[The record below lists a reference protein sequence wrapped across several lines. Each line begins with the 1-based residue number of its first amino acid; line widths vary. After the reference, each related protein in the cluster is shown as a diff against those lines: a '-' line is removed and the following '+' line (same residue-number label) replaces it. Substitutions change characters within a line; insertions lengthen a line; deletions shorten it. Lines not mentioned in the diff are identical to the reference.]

1 MSIIMNNK
9 VRTIVLFILI
19 FILFP
24 DQSYAI
30 PSFAR
35 KYKTSCATCHVGYPK
50 LTPYGEVFR
59 LLGFQLPEIEE
70 ESIKEEPVR
79 LGSEGYK
86 RVWPKAIWPGTIP
99 GTSPISFRVRSGFK
113 YSGNDQEENTGFTQ
127 PSLQIMTGG
136 TFSENI
142 SFLAGAHLF
151 EGGEVG
157 SVDRL
162 YLKFNHLLSNILPYN
177 ALYVRVG
184 QFVPDIVT
192 FITNHRSLTQSPY
205 AFNTIGPNDE
215 IFAAG
220 HAHGA
225 PSFGV
230 ELFQLG
236 AEASGILA
244 KRFRYVLGLVNGN
257 GVAGENNS
265 DKDVYYKLGYKA
277 GGMAFDGSSEGD
289 IYGSSANNWAE
300 KSVTISTFGYF
311 GTGSRS
317 TVDDNAH
324 KVLYRTQSIASEDHD
339 GENSGD
345 YKFQRLGMDVN
356 IFFRDLNL
364 FGGYIN
370 GFDDDEKYALY
381 FAEANYM
388 IFPWLIGVVRYEQS
402 VPDHLDPFSQI
413 IAHVT
418 ALYTANIKL
427 NIESRIDPNDPG
439 LNNLVIGLDYSF

>member
-1 MSIIMNNK
+1 MNNK
-9 VRTIVLFILI
+9 VRTIVLFFLI
-19 FILFP
+19 TIFL

-30 PSFAR
+30 PAFAR

-50 LTPYGEVFR
+50 LTPYGEAYR
-59 LLGFQLPEIEE
+59 LLGFQLPEVEE
-70 ESIKEEPVR
+70 ESIKEEPVSM
-79 LGSEGYK
+79 GSEGYK

-99 GTSPISFRVRSGFK
+99 GTSPISFRVRSGFS
-113 YSGNDQEENTGFTQ
+113 YSSADPEENTGFTS

-142 SFLAGAHLF
+142 SFLVGAHLF
-151 EGGEVG
+151 EGGEAG

-162 YLKFNHLLSNILPYN
+162 YLKFDHLFSNVLPYN

-215 IFAAG
+215 SFAAG

-225 PSFGV
+225 TSFGV

-244 KRFRYVLGLVNGN
+244 KRFRYVLGMVNGN
-257 GVAGENNS
+257 GVAGENNA

-277 GGMAFDGSSEGD
+277 GGMAFDGSSAGD
-289 IYGSSANNWAE
+289 IYGNSANNWAE

-311 GTGSRS
+311 GTGSLPPEDDP
-317 TVDDNAH
+317 VDAH
-324 KVLYRTQSIASEDHD
+324 KVLYRTQSITSEGHSDT
-339 GENSGD
+339 GN
-345 YKFQRLGMDVN
+345 FNFRRLGADVN
-356 IFFRDLNL
+356 IFLRDLNL

-370 GFDDDEKYALY
+370 GFDSDENYSLY

-402 VPDHLDPFSQI
+402 NPENLDSFSQV

-427 NIESRIDPNDPG
+427 IIESRINPEDPG
-439 LNNLVIGLDYSF
+439 LNNLVMGLDYAF